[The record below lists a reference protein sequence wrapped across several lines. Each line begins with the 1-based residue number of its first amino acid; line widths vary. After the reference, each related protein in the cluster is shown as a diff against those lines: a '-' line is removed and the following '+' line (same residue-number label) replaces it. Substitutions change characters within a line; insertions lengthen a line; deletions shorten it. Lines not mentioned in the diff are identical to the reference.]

1 VALAVPLLLVG
12 VVLALL
18 PHEVFWITDGG
29 NKYVQV
35 QDLALS
41 GAGDL
46 AVAYPARPLDPELRF
61 FPYGGHHFQKLGG
74 RILSFYPPYFPLL
87 SLPGYRLLGPAGLYL
102 LPWLGFALVLVGFA
116 ALLGEIGLAAWRA
129 PAVFA
134 FALGTPL
141 LFYGLTFW
149 EHTPAVALSTAA
161 VFLLVRAGGRF
172 PLAFAAGIIL
182 GASTALREEGYAL
195 AAALALAG
203 LIAWKKVP
211 VPPAAAFVLGWA
223 CAMAPIWWFQARL
236 YGSPLGL
243 HALAYGSLSRPRGAA
258 RWLAELGDL
267 PFYLFRFHPDL
278 RFNVALVA
286 PFVLLLLLGLRRPR
300 QTGRAEPALLW
311 LAAASAALLIA
322 LLVVHPEPVFNTL
335 STQGLLPHTPLLL
348 LVLLRLRALLGNPSS
363 PIRFLAWA
371 CLLYTLLIA
380 LPLHRADVGILWG
393 PRHFLPIYPLL
404 FALALLALRDLLA
417 AATPSRRRALAT
429 AAAVLALL
437 GLAVQVHGLRLLA
450 LKKEATHRILQAVR
464 DTPAPIVVTD
474 AYWLPEELGALWFE
488 KSFLF
493 VSSDADYR
501 DLMARLAARGP
512 DQVTVVLARRYG
524 NLSPPSLLDLRARTL
539 DAEPVATPGV
549 GFLDVMVLSCRV
561 R

>member
-1 VALAVPLLLVG
+1 MALAVPLLLAGG
-12 VVLALL
+12 VLTLL

-35 QDLALS
+35 QDLARS

-46 AVAYPARPLDPELRF
+46 AVAYPARPLDPELHF
-61 FPYGGHHFQKLGG
+61 FPYGGHHFQNLGG

-102 LPWLGFALVLVGFA
+102 LPWLGLALVLLGFA
-116 ALLGEIGLAAWRA
+116 ALLGKVGLAAWRA
-129 PAVFA
+129 PAVLA
-134 FALGTPL
+134 LALGTPL
-141 LFYGLTFW
+141 LFYALTFW

-161 VFLLVRAGGRF
+161 VFLLLRSGGRF
-172 PLAFAAGIIL
+172 PLAFAAGVVL
-182 GASTALREEGYAL
+182 GLSTALREEGYAL

-203 LIAWKKVP
+203 LIAWRRFMP
-211 VPPAAAFVLGWA
+211 VAALVLGWV
-223 CAMAPIWWFQARL
+223 CAMVPVGWFQARL

-243 HALAYGSLSRPRGAA
+243 HALAYGGLSRPQGSG

-267 PFYLFRFHPDL
+267 PFYLFRFHADL
-278 RFNVALVA
+278 RLNVALVLS
-286 PFVLLLLLGLRRPR
+286 FVLLLLPGLRRPR
-300 QTGRAEPALLW
+300 RIGLAEPALLW
-311 LAAASAALLIA
+311 LAATSAALLIA

-335 STQGLLPHTPLLL
+335 WTQGLMPHTPLLL

-363 PIRFLAWA
+363 PVRLLAWA
-371 CLLYTLLIA
+371 CLLYALLIA

-393 PRHFLPIYPLL
+393 PRHFLPVYPLL
-404 FALALLALRDLLA
+404 FLLALLALRDLLA
-417 AATPSRRRALAT
+417 AATPSQCRAVAT
-429 AAAVLALL
+429 AATVLLLL
-437 GLAVQVHGLRLLA
+437 GLAVQVHGIRLLA
-450 LKKEATHRILQAVR
+450 LKKDATRRILQAVR

-512 DQVTVVLARRYG
+512 DRATVVLARRYG
-524 NLSPPSLLDLRARTL
+524 NLGAPSLHDLRARTL
-539 DAEPVATPGV
+539 AAKPVSTPGV
-549 GFLDVMVLSCRV
+549 GFLDVMVLSVRV